1 MTMKEVKKMKWKYN
15 FPWTWD
21 INDHYIRPMWFAEY
35 IKKNGYDKLWRYD
48 NIIPDDAKQMILDN
62 FISRRIG
69 FPSEEQFERAFE
81 LQVRLVQDKYIKLLE
96 TEYIKFDPLVEN
108 YSFEEF
114 RSDNKVTRKN
124 DIESTGKSEQSGNSK
139 ITHNT
144 TQKSDSTRT
153 DDLTQDTI
161 HGKQDR
167 TTISGT
173 VKVEVEGENNTD
185 GKSRNI
191 NSNYPESNV
200 SASTG
205 EVLGTV
211 DWKYAS
217 TATDAADTRKDTNK
231 GNTTSTT
238 NGTNTTNTTGTDTVN
253 NTGTVR
259 NDGTVTNTG
268 SDSTESGGTNE
279 QNATNLERGSTIGEN
294 TNKRESTGRNTLPQS
309 ALSSYRTFVRGSTAT
324 EWLLRQL
331 DVVFYGLFD

>member
-1 MTMKEVKKMKWKYN
+1 MKRVKNWKYN

-21 INDHYIRPMWFAEY
+21 VNEHYRKPMWFAEY
-35 IKKNGYDKLWRYD
+35 LRKYGYDNLWKYD

-69 FPSEEQFERAFE
+69 FPYPEQFERAFE
-81 LQVRLVQDKYIKLLE
+81 LQVKLVQDKYMKLLE

-108 YSFEEF
+108 YAFEEF
-114 RSDNKVTRKN
+114 RSDNKVTSKN
-124 DIESTGKSEQSGNSK
+124 DGTTTGKNEETGNSK
-139 ITHNT
+139 VTHDT
-144 TQKSDSTRT
+144 KQTSGTTRT
-153 DDLTQDTI
+153 DNLMQETI

-167 TTISGT
+167 TNIDGT
-173 VKVEVEGENNTD
+173 VDVEVEGENDTN

-200 SASTG
+200 SGTTG
-205 EVLGTV
+205 EVLGQI

-217 TATDAADTRKDTNK
+217 TATDSADTRKDKNK
-231 GNTTSTT
+231 GNTKSTT
-238 NGTNTTNTTGTDTVN
+238 KGTNTTNTSGTDKVN

-259 NDGTVTNTG
+259 SDGTTANTG
-268 SDSTESGGTNE
+268 TDSTDSKRTNE
-279 QNATNLERGSTIGEN
+279 QNATNMERRSTVGEN
-294 TNKRESTGRNTLPQS
+294 INKRESKGRNTLPQN

-331 DVVFYGLFD
+331 DVVFFGLFD